1 VRRHDWAFFA
11 TVASLAATI
20 SAFAVGYYVA
30 GLVLATATLAC
41 AGLARYWS
49 RKCPSPFPA
58 YLRWML
64 AIPDIVNAPMLVRKA
79 LKLHPGERMLEIGPG
94 DGRMAVHVAKWIGPA
109 GTLDVFDIQHRML
122 ELTMRRARRKGLA
135 NLRPTQGQAGAELPY
150 PDATFDAAYLITVLG
165 EIPHRDAA
173 LHQLR
178 RVLWPGG
185 RLVVGEFFLD
195 PDFTPRRELR
205 RRAEAVGFTLVDP
218 GGPPFAY
225 LAQFETQRGDSRSA
239 T

>member
-1 VRRHDWAFFA
+1 MLVGLQSDVVRRHDWAFFA
-11 TVASLAATI
+11 TVVALAATI

-30 GLVLATATLAC
+30 GLVLAAITLAC
-41 AGLARYWS
+41 VGLARYWS
-49 RKCPSPFPA
+49 RKHPSPFPA

-64 AIPDIVNAPMLVRKA
+64 AVPDIVNAPMLVRKA
-79 LKLHPGERMLEIGPG
+79 LRPHAGERVLEVGPG
-94 DGRMAVHVAKWIGPA
+94 DGRMAVRVANWIGPA
-109 GTLDVFDIQHRML
+109 GTLDVFDVQPRML

-135 NLRPTQGQAGAELPY
+135 NLRPAQGQAGAELPY

-165 EIPHRDAA
+165 EIPDRDAA
-173 LHQLR
+173 LRQLR
-178 RVLWPGG
+178 RVLRPGG

-225 LAQFETQRGDSRSA
+225 LARLE
-239 T
+239 